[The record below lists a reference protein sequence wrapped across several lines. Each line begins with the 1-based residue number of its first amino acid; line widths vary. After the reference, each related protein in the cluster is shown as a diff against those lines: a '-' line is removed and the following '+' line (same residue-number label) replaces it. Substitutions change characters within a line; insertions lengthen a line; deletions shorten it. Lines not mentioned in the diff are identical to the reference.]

1 MRCALQ
7 QIELAHVT
15 RVATLGELTASIA
28 HEVNQPLG
36 ALVNNAGAEKRRPPR
51 WTLAVVARTAIGR
64 YASGSDPPN
73 LSKGFR
79 RPLPTRREILRR
91 NRAGRGASSAAGVP
105 PGYRPD
111 TARAPI

>member
-64 YASGSDPPN
+64 YGSDPPN
-73 LSKGFR
+73 LSKGFH

-111 TARAPI
+111 TAPAPI